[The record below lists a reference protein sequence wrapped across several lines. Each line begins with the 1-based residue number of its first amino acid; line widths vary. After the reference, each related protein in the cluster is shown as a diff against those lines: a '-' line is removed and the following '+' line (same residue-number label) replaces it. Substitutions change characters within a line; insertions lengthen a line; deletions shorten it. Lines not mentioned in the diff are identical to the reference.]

1 MCLLLNVYLKAEQF
15 PTQLKFAQITPLFKK
30 GDIDN
35 PLNYRP
41 IFLTPALSKVFEKL
55 FREQIEEY
63 VHKANMYNITLFGF
77 RKNYSTID
85 ALVYLT
91 ETIRFKLDKKDHI
104 AAVFLDFSNAFD
116 SIDHENLFAKLETL
130 GFTGSAK
137 NIIKSLLNDRFHYV
151 KVNNVESD
159 WLILIR
165 GVPQST
171 VLGPFLFNINVND
184 LQLKIVF
191 NIVQ

>member
-1 MCLLLNVYLKAEQF
+1 MKVEQI

-41 IFLTPALSKVFEKL
+41 IFLTPALSKVFGKL
-55 FREQIEEY
+55 LKEQIEEY
-63 VHKANMYNITLFGF
+63 VHKANMYNITQFGF
-77 RKNYSTID
+77 RKNYSTIG

-104 AAVFLDFSNAFD
+104 EAVFLDFSNAFD
-116 SIDHENLFAKLETL
+116 LIDHENLFAKIETL

-137 NIIKSLLNDRFHYV
+137 NIIKSLLIDSFHYV
-151 KVNNVESD
+151 EVNNVESD

-171 VLGPFLFNINVND
+171 VLGPLLFNINVND
-184 LQLKIVF
+184 LQLNIVF